1 MFIRFIMMCC
11 VTLVLASCVTGEKF
25 SKIRQGMSRTDVI
38 DKLGSPDGVQTQ
50 GTAELLTY
58 SNRFMS
64 DWSWDKAD
72 YQVLLNNGF
81 VVQYGASNI
90 YHDTSMGERMIAAG
104 QIMQQNTPYKLNLY
118 KPTVI
123 KLVHQYIAQVINDI

>member
-1 MFIRFIMMCC
+1 MLIRFIIMCC
-11 VTLVLASCVTGEKF
+11 VTFVLASCVTGEKF

-90 YHDTSMGERMIAAG
+90 YHDTGMGERMIAAG
-104 QIMQQNTPYKLNLY
+104 QIMQQNTPVQT
-118 KPTVI
+118 KPVQTNC
-123 KLVHQYIAQVINDI
+123 HQVGTSVYCSSY